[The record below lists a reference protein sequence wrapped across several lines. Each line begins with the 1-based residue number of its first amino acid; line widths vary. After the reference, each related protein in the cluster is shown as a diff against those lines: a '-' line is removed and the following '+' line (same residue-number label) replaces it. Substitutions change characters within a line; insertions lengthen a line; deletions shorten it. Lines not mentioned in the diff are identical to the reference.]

1 MTMPSTLS
9 RPDTVGVLGGMGPLA
24 TVDYL
29 RKVIELTP
37 AEGDA
42 DHVPVIVCS
51 CPQIPDRVAP
61 IVGRGGPSPL
71 PALLERVRLL
81 VDAGARCLTMPCNT
95 AHYWYD
101 ALAAAAKVPFLHI
114 ADAVLE
120 DLRRRGVRPGPVG
133 LVGTFGTYEAGFYQ
147 ARLGAA
153 GYPCVLPSDAL
164 MAETVLPG
172 IKKVKAH
179 RLADAARLFRHGLE
193 RFVAERGLSTAILAC
208 TEIPAALASDDPW
221 VRRHCLDPNESLA
234 RATVAWAL
242 AQRRLA
248 AE

>member
-1 MTMPSTLS
+1 MTTRSTTS

-51 CPQIPDRVAP
+51 CPQLPDRVAP
-61 IVGRGGPSPL
+61 IIGRGGPSPL
-71 PALLERVRLL
+71 PALLDRVRLL

-101 ALAAAAKVPFLHI
+101 AMAAAAKVPFLHI
-114 ADAVLE
+114 ADAVLD
-120 DLRRRGVRPGPVG
+120 DLRRRGIKPAPVG
-133 LVGTFGTYEAGFYQ
+133 LVGTLGTYKAGFYQ
-147 ARLGAA
+147 ERLGAA
-153 GYPCVLPSDAL
+153 GYQCVLPSDAI
-164 MAETVLPG
+164 MNEAVLPG
-172 IKKVKAH
+172 IKMVKTY
-179 RLADAARLFRHGLE
+179 RMADAARLFRQGVE
-193 RFVAERGLSTAILAC
+193 RFLAAHGLSTVILAC
-208 TEIPAALASDDPW
+208 TEIPAALSAEDPW

-242 AQRRLA
+242 EQRRLA

>member
-1 MTMPSTLS
+1 MSTLS

-61 IVGRGGPSPL
+61 IVGKGGPSPL
-71 PALLERVRLL
+71 PALIERVRLL

-95 AHYWYD
+95 AHHWYD
-101 ALAAAAKVPFLHI
+101 AMKAAAQVPFLHI
-114 ADAVLE
+114 ADTVLD
-120 DLRRRGVRPGPVG
+120 DLRRRGIPPGPVG
-133 LVGTFGTYEAGFYQ
+133 LVGTLGTYQAGFYQ

-153 GYPCVLPSDAL
+153 GYRCVLPSDAI
-164 MAETVLPG
+164 MNETVLPG
-172 IKKVKAH
+172 IKAVKKFRMAE
-179 RLADAARLFRHGLE
+179 AERLFRRAVE
-193 RFVAERGLSTAILAC
+193 RFLVEAQVTTAILAC
-208 TEIPAALASDDPW
+208 TELPAGLPADDAW
-221 VRRHCLDPNESLA
+221 VKAHCLDPNESLA

-242 AQRRLA
+242 EQRRLA